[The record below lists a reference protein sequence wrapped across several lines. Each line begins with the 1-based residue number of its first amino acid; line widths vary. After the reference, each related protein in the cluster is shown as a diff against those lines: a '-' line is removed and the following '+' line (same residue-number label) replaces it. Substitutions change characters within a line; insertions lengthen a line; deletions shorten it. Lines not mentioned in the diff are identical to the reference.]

1 MALLAA
7 VAAAAGCGGSA
18 HEAAPPTSWRLVA
31 TPPLGGTALFDGV
44 SCVSPSFCLAVGS
57 RLRRLVSHTLVERWD
72 GSRWSVVPTS
82 DPADEHSNLR
92 GVSCAS
98 PSFCVAV
105 GSHFTA
111 TGAHALIESWTVLP
125 DFCSVNFAE
134 PGTEEL
140 GDLLLNKGIAVEAG
154 LSSIADA
161 RIFVAS
167 PLRDRCLRVLI
178 EIEPG
183 GPDDPVKTAAAI
195 IRILDAGGVHLPR
208 LQHGLGTCAW
218 PILRDALARGYD
230 VRIGLE
236 DTLTLRDNS
245 RAAGNADLV
254 ASVAELAIS
263 SKSAV

>member
-1 MALLAA
+1 MLIKACLNGSRRPDEHEALPLSPNALANDAYECRQAGAAA
-7 VAAAAGCGGSA
+7 VHIHPRGMGGRETLEPDACAAAIEAIRDQCPGLPIGLTTGLWIVGNSA
-18 HEAAPPTSWRLVA
+18 
-31 TPPLGGTALFDGV
+31 
-44 SCVSPSFCLAVGS
+44 
-57 RLRRLVSHTLVERWD
+57 RRQ
-72 GSRWSVVPTS
+72 
-82 DPADEHSNLR
+82 
-92 GVSCAS
+92 
-98 PSFCVAV
+98 
-105 GSHFTA
+105 
-111 TGAHALIESWTVLP
+111 ALIESWTVLP

-254 ASVAELAIS
+254 ASVAQLAIS

>member
-1 MALLAA
+1 MLIKACLNGSRRPDEHEALPLSPTALANDAYECRQAGAAA
-7 VAAAAGCGGSA
+7 VHIHPRGMGGRETLEPDACAAAIEAIRDQCPGLPIGLTTGLWIVGNSA
-18 HEAAPPTSWRLVA
+18 
-31 TPPLGGTALFDGV
+31 
-44 SCVSPSFCLAVGS
+44 
-57 RLRRLVSHTLVERWD
+57 RRQ
-72 GSRWSVVPTS
+72 
-82 DPADEHSNLR
+82 
-92 GVSCAS
+92 
-98 PSFCVAV
+98 
-105 GSHFTA
+105 
-111 TGAHALIESWTVLP
+111 ALIESWTVLP

-254 ASVAELAIS
+254 ASVAQLAIS

>member
-1 MALLAA
+1 MLIKACLNGSRRPDEHDALPLSPPALANDAYECQQAGAGA
-7 VAAAAGCGGSA
+7 VHIHPRGMGGRETLEPDACAAAIEAIRDRCPGLPIGLTTGLWIVGNSA
-18 HEAAPPTSWRLVA
+18 KRQ
-31 TPPLGGTALFDGV
+31 
-44 SCVSPSFCLAVGS
+44 
-57 RLRRLVSHTLVERWD
+57 
-72 GSRWSVVPTS
+72 
-82 DPADEHSNLR
+82 
-92 GVSCAS
+92 
-98 PSFCVAV
+98 
-105 GSHFTA
+105 
-111 TGAHALIESWTVLP
+111 ALINSWTVLP
-125 DFCSVNFAE
+125 DLCSVNFAE

-167 PLRDRCLRVLI
+167 PLRERCLRVLI

-208 LQHGLGTCAW
+208 LQHGLGSCAW

-230 VRIGLE
+230 VRIGFE

-254 ASVAELAIS
+254 ASVARLVLE
-263 SKSAV
+263 SAARH

>member
-1 MALLAA
+1 MLIKACLNGSRRPDEHEALPLSPTALANDAYECRQAGAAA
-7 VAAAAGCGGSA
+7 VHIHPRGMGGRETLEPDACAAAIEAIRDQCPGLPIGLTTGLWIVGNSA
-18 HEAAPPTSWRLVA
+18 
-31 TPPLGGTALFDGV
+31 
-44 SCVSPSFCLAVGS
+44 
-57 RLRRLVSHTLVERWD
+57 RRQ
-72 GSRWSVVPTS
+72 
-82 DPADEHSNLR
+82 
-92 GVSCAS
+92 
-98 PSFCVAV
+98 
-105 GSHFTA
+105 
-111 TGAHALIESWTVLP
+111 ALIESWTVLP

>member
-1 MALLAA
+1 MLIKACLNGSRRPDEHEALPLSPTALANDAYECQQAGAAA
-7 VAAAAGCGGSA
+7 VHIHPRGMGGRETLEPDACAAAIEAIRDQCPGLPIGLTTGLWIVGNSA
-18 HEAAPPTSWRLVA
+18 
-31 TPPLGGTALFDGV
+31 
-44 SCVSPSFCLAVGS
+44 
-57 RLRRLVSHTLVERWD
+57 RRQ
-72 GSRWSVVPTS
+72 
-82 DPADEHSNLR
+82 
-92 GVSCAS
+92 
-98 PSFCVAV
+98 
-105 GSHFTA
+105 
-111 TGAHALIESWTVLP
+111 ALIESWTVLP

-167 PLRDRCLRVLI
+167 PLRERCLRVLI

-254 ASVAELAIS
+254 ASVAQLAIS

>member
-1 MALLAA
+1 MACLNGSRRPDEHEALPLSPTALANDAYECRQAGAGA
-7 VAAAAGCGGSA
+7 VHIHPRGMGGRETLEPDACAAAIEAIRDQCPGLPIGLTTGLWIVGNSA
-18 HEAAPPTSWRLVA
+18 
-31 TPPLGGTALFDGV
+31 
-44 SCVSPSFCLAVGS
+44 
-57 RLRRLVSHTLVERWD
+57 RRQ
-72 GSRWSVVPTS
+72 
-82 DPADEHSNLR
+82 
-92 GVSCAS
+92 
-98 PSFCVAV
+98 
-105 GSHFTA
+105 
-111 TGAHALIESWTVLP
+111 ALIESWTVLP

-245 RAAGNADLV
+245 RAAKNADLV

>member
-1 MALLAA
+1 MLIKACLNGSRRPDEHEALPLSPNALANDAYECRQAGAAA
-7 VAAAAGCGGSA
+7 VHIHPRGMGGRETLEPDACAAAIEAIRDQCPGLPIGLTTGLWIVGNSA
-18 HEAAPPTSWRLVA
+18 
-31 TPPLGGTALFDGV
+31 
-44 SCVSPSFCLAVGS
+44 
-57 RLRRLVSHTLVERWD
+57 RRQ
-72 GSRWSVVPTS
+72 
-82 DPADEHSNLR
+82 
-92 GVSCAS
+92 
-98 PSFCVAV
+98 
-105 GSHFTA
+105 
-111 TGAHALIESWTVLP
+111 ALIESWTVLP

>member
-1 MALLAA
+1 MLIKACLNGSRRPDEHEALPLSPTALADDAYECRQAGAAA
-7 VAAAAGCGGSA
+7 VHIHPRGMGGRETLEPDACAAAIEAIRDQCPGLPIGLTTGLWIVGNSA
-18 HEAAPPTSWRLVA
+18 
-31 TPPLGGTALFDGV
+31 
-44 SCVSPSFCLAVGS
+44 
-57 RLRRLVSHTLVERWD
+57 RRQ
-72 GSRWSVVPTS
+72 
-82 DPADEHSNLR
+82 
-92 GVSCAS
+92 
-98 PSFCVAV
+98 
-105 GSHFTA
+105 
-111 TGAHALIESWTVLP
+111 ALIESWTVLP

-167 PLRDRCLRVLI
+167 PLRERCLRVLI

-254 ASVAELAIS
+254 ASVAQLAIS

>member
-1 MALLAA
+1 MLIKACLNGSRRPDEHEALPLSPNALANDAYECRQAGAAA
-7 VAAAAGCGGSA
+7 VHIHPRGMGGRETLEPDACAAAIEAIRDQCPGLPIGLTTGLWIVGNSA
-18 HEAAPPTSWRLVA
+18 
-31 TPPLGGTALFDGV
+31 
-44 SCVSPSFCLAVGS
+44 
-57 RLRRLVSHTLVERWD
+57 RRQ
-72 GSRWSVVPTS
+72 
-82 DPADEHSNLR
+82 
-92 GVSCAS
+92 
-98 PSFCVAV
+98 
-105 GSHFTA
+105 
-111 TGAHALIESWTVLP
+111 ALIESWTVLP

-134 PGTEEL
+134 PGTEGL

-183 GPDDPVKTAAAI
+183 GPDDPIKTAASI

-254 ASVAELAIS
+254 ASVAQLAIS

>member
-1 MALLAA
+1 VLIKACLNGSRRPDEHEALPLSPTALANDAYECRQAGAAA
-7 VAAAAGCGGSA
+7 VHIHPRGMGGRETLEPDACAAAIEAIRDQCPGLPIGLTTGLWIVGNSA
-18 HEAAPPTSWRLVA
+18 
-31 TPPLGGTALFDGV
+31 
-44 SCVSPSFCLAVGS
+44 
-57 RLRRLVSHTLVERWD
+57 RRQ
-72 GSRWSVVPTS
+72 
-82 DPADEHSNLR
+82 
-92 GVSCAS
+92 
-98 PSFCVAV
+98 
-105 GSHFTA
+105 
-111 TGAHALIESWTVLP
+111 ALIESWTVLP

-218 PILRDALARGYD
+218 PILRDSLARGYD

-254 ASVAELAIS
+254 ASVAQLAIS

>member
-1 MALLAA
+1 MLINACLNGSRRPDEHEALPLSPNALANDAYECRQAGAAA
-7 VAAAAGCGGSA
+7 VHIHPRGMGGRETLEPDACAAAIEAIRDQCPGLPIGLTTGLWIVGNSA
-18 HEAAPPTSWRLVA
+18 
-31 TPPLGGTALFDGV
+31 
-44 SCVSPSFCLAVGS
+44 
-57 RLRRLVSHTLVERWD
+57 RRQ
-72 GSRWSVVPTS
+72 
-82 DPADEHSNLR
+82 
-92 GVSCAS
+92 
-98 PSFCVAV
+98 
-105 GSHFTA
+105 
-111 TGAHALIESWTVLP
+111 ALIESWTVLP

-167 PLRDRCLRVLI
+167 PLRERCLRVLI

-218 PILRDALARGYD
+218 PILRDALERGYD

-254 ASVAELAIS
+254 ASVAQLAIS

>member
-1 MALLAA
+1 VLIKACLNGSRRPDEHEALPLSPTALANDAYECQQAGAAA
-7 VAAAAGCGGSA
+7 VHIHPRGMGGRETLEPDACAAAIEAIRDQCPGLPIGLTTGLWIVGNSA
-18 HEAAPPTSWRLVA
+18 
-31 TPPLGGTALFDGV
+31 
-44 SCVSPSFCLAVGS
+44 
-57 RLRRLVSHTLVERWD
+57 RRQ
-72 GSRWSVVPTS
+72 
-82 DPADEHSNLR
+82 
-92 GVSCAS
+92 
-98 PSFCVAV
+98 
-105 GSHFTA
+105 
-111 TGAHALIESWTVLP
+111 ALIESWTVLP

-254 ASVAELAIS
+254 ASVAQLAIS

>member
-1 MALLAA
+1 VLIKACLNGSRRPDEHEALPLSPTALANDAYECRQAGAAA
-7 VAAAAGCGGSA
+7 VHIHPRGMGGRETLEPDACAAAIEAIRDQCPGLPIGLTTGLWIVGNSA
-18 HEAAPPTSWRLVA
+18 
-31 TPPLGGTALFDGV
+31 
-44 SCVSPSFCLAVGS
+44 
-57 RLRRLVSHTLVERWD
+57 RRQ
-72 GSRWSVVPTS
+72 
-82 DPADEHSNLR
+82 
-92 GVSCAS
+92 
-98 PSFCVAV
+98 
-105 GSHFTA
+105 
-111 TGAHALIESWTVLP
+111 ALIESWTVLP

-254 ASVAELAIS
+254 ASVAQLAIS